1 MPQMSQHIS
10 NAFEIP
16 EPFYFF
22 NIFITEPG
30 FILSEHSHDRFHVNL
45 ITSGTATVETAKG
58 TFDVTAGNVFI
69 MPPNTPHSIRT
80 EIGYSQI
87 GMDINVTGDK
97 YGICES
103 LKRICAGKIRI
114 LPANKHL
121 SLKNEITRSVLCD
134 ISPINALECINKMT
148 ALLIDIIKNCN
159 QSKDSNFKNAFLSA
173 IRESVI
179 SGADISALCR
189 KTGYSK
195 TQLERLVKQN
205 FGCGAV
211 EYANR
216 LRYNMIC
223 SELSIGTL
231 SAAQIADK
239 YGFCDSSHL
248 NVFFRKRSGVS
259 PSEYRRAEKSFGT
272 GR

>member
-1 MPQMSQHIS
+1 MPQMSQHIT
-10 NAFEIP
+10 NAFDIP

-30 FILSEHSHDRFHVNL
+30 FILSKHCHDRFHVNL
-45 ITSGTATVETAKG
+45 ITCGTATVTTQKG
-58 TFDVTAGNVFI
+58 IFDITAGNVFI

-80 EIGYSQI
+80 HTGYSQI
-87 GMDINVTGDK
+87 GMDINIINDK
-97 YGICES
+97 YGICEN
-103 LKRICAGKIRI
+103 LKKICAGKIRI

-148 ALLIDIIKNCN
+148 ALIIDIIKSCST
-159 QSKDSNFKNAFLSA
+159 SKDNDFKNVFLSA
-173 IRESVI
+173 IRENVI

-223 SELSIGTL
+223 SELSVGTL

-248 NVFFRKRSGVS
+248 NVFFRKRSGMS
-259 PSEYRRAEKSFGT
+259 PSEFRCAEKSSGAA
-272 GR
+272 R